1 MRFELATPTRMLV
14 STEAEEVV
22 APGVEGYFG
31 VLPGHAAFLTTLAA
45 GEVMYRTGQRQ
56 EYLAVAGGFAEVRAE
71 RVIILAEHAERPEEI
86 DRERAERARQR
97 AEMRLQGRSPT
108 GESEEIDFAR
118 ALEALARAL
127 TPSASIRIRS
137 NVSAP
142 IRWTARTHSGPGT
155 GACHFAL
162 TPHHTT
168 ISLLAR
174 RWQSQRA
181 MTTIL
186 VVDDE
191 PPIVDLV
198 RFTLEDADVRV
209 VEAADG
215 AEALVVAR
223 QTIPDLV
230 LLDVHMPR
238 LDGFEVCRQ
247 LRREPSLARIPI
259 VMLTAAG
266 QESDRARGRAAG
278 ADEYLTKPFSPLA
291 LLALVEALVP
301 DTRSWRP
308 M

>member
-1 MRFELATPTRMLV
+1 
-14 STEAEEVV
+14 
-22 APGVEGYFG
+22 
-31 VLPGHAAFLTTLAA
+31 
-45 GEVMYRTGQRQ
+45 
-56 EYLAVAGGFAEVRAE
+56 
-71 RVIILAEHAERPEEI
+71 
-86 DRERAERARQR
+86 
-97 AEMRLQGRSPT
+97 
-108 GESEEIDFAR
+108 
-118 ALEALARAL
+118 
-127 TPSASIRIRS
+127 
-137 NVSAP
+137 
-142 IRWTARTHSGPGT
+142 
-155 GACHFAL
+155 
-162 TPHHTT
+162 
-168 ISLLAR
+168 
-174 RWQSQRA
+174 

-209 VEAADG
+209 VEASDG

-223 QTIPDLV
+223 RTIPDLV

-247 LRREPSLARIPI
+247 LKKEPALARIPI
-259 VMLTAAG
+259 VMLTAAS
-266 QESDRARGRAAG
+266 QEADRARGRAAG